1 MSTANDTIDYK
12 VLYEATLEMN
22 RQLLAQMTQMQC
34 QMQQLTKLL
43 QGFKSERYVPT
54 TAIVEQPTLDLVF
67 EEVAEAT
74 RLADV
79 EKKTLYFKKKQPSE
93 EKRVVRN
100 FPSHLRV
107 EEKVID
113 PKEDISNCKKIGQE
127 TIDRL
132 DYNPGELFISRT
144 ILNKYACPVK
154 GKAGEVRIIT
164 ADRPV
169 HAIERSIAAEGL
181 LTQLIIDKYVDH
193 LPLNRQM
200 ERFKRAGVTLADS
213 TLTDL
218 VRQTAELLKP
228 LGDALLKEML
238 RYDYWHCD
246 ETGIK
251 VLDKKKKKDAHNGY
265 FWVYRAGNAPLVYYD
280 YRPGRGS
287 EGPDDILKLFQG
299 FLQVDGYGVYDHF
312 DLWKHITVM
321 YCMAHTRRKFFES
334 LGNDEARAG
343 YVLTEIKKLYDIEAY
358 CREHCLSVDQI
369 TEKRQ
374 AEAVPILEA
383 LGNWMKEQYV
393 QVLPKSDIGQALAY
407 SIKRWEKLSLYAT
420 NGKLHID
427 NNAVERS
434 VRPAALGRKNYLFC
448 GSHESARR
456 TALLYS
462 LLITCKLNDIN
473 PYDWLRDVLTSIPSH
488 HISKIAELL
497 PHHWKAAKLRL
508 PGHTTA

>member
-1 MSTANDTIDYK
+1 MGMSTANDITDYK
-12 VLYEATLEMN
+12 ALYEATLEVN
-22 RQLLAQMTQMQC
+22 RQLLA

-43 QGFKSERYVPT
+43 QGFKSERYVPA
-54 TAIVEQPTLDLVF
+54 TASVEQPTLDLVF
-67 EEVAEAT
+67 EEAAAAT

-79 EKKTLYFKKKQPSE
+79 KKKTIYIHSKPSSE
-93 EKRVVRN
+93 DKRVVRN
-100 FPSHLRV
+100 FPSHLRI
-107 EEKVID
+107 EETVIEPQQD
-113 PKEDISNCKKIGQE
+113 VSNCKKIGQE

-132 DYNPGELFISRT
+132 DYKPGELFISRT
-144 ILNKYACPVK
+144 ILNKYACPAQ
-154 GKAGEVRIIT
+154 GNPAEVRIVT
-164 ADRPV
+164 AERPV

-213 TLTDL
+213 TLADL

-228 LGDALLKEML
+228 LGDALLKEMQA
-238 RYDYWHCD
+238 YDYWHCD

-251 VLDKKKKKDAHNGY
+251 VLDRKKKKDTHNGY

-287 EGPDDILKLFQG
+287 EGPDDILKSFRG

-312 DLWKHITVM
+312 DEWKHITVM
-321 YCMAHTRRKFFES
+321 YCMAHARRKYFDS

-343 YVLTEIKKLYDIEAY
+343 HALSEIKKLYDIEAY
-358 CREHCLSVDQI
+358 CKEHRLSASQI
-369 TEKRQ
+369 SEKRQ
-374 AEAVPILEA
+374 AEAVPILVA
-383 LGNWMKEQYV
+383 LGNWMKEQYM
-393 QVLPKSDIGQALAY
+393 QVLPKSDIGLALAY
-407 SIKRWEKLSLYAT
+407 SIKRWDKLSLYAS
-420 NGKLHID
+420 NGKLSID
-427 NNAVERS
+427 NNSVERS

-462 LLITCKLNDIN
+462 LLITCKLNDVN
-473 PYDWLRDVLTSIPSH
+473 PYDWLKDILTRIPCH
-488 HISKIAELL
+488 PISKIAELL
-497 PHHWKAAKLRL
+497 PHQWKAAKLHL
-508 PGHTTA
+508 PGNTTA